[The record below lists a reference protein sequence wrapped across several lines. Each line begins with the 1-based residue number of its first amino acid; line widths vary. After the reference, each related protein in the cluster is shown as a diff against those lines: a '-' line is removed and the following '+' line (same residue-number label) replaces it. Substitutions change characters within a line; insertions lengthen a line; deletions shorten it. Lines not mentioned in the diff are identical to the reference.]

1 MAKGF
6 SSFSPS
12 SLSPPPDEEDGRVGN
27 TLKAESN
34 ILMSYTQQAVYNIQH
49 TDGGEKE
56 EEKKDVLVPIYSRR
70 RTSEKSRKTQHE
82 TPRKKSKKK
91 NLQTPSSIM
100 LIGGGGR
107 LFSTRSTYRER
118 DKKK

>member
-1 MAKGF
+1 MMAKGF

-56 EEKKDVLVPIYSRR
+56 EEEEKKDVLVPIYSRR
-70 RTSEKSRKTQHE
+70 WTSEKSRKTQHE

-100 LIGGGGR
+100 LIGGVI
-107 LFSTRSTYRER
+107 FNSINIS
-118 DKKK
+118 